1 MKMIVKLSATA
12 AATGTFVVTAS
23 STAGT
28 PKDAVRGVVRAT

>member
-12 AATGTFVVTAS
+12 ATTGSFVVTAR

-28 PKDAVRGVVRAT
+28 QPDVVKGVVRAT